1 MKNIIISILTT
12 KIIMGAS
19 FWNFSDNGDVIMCA
33 IAMFLMLWIL
43 IESVDEWVM
52 KILRE
57 RRRKKRQVEKFK
69 LEVINLME
77 KEVI

>member
-19 FWNFSDNGDVIMCA
+19 FWHFSDKGDVIMSA

-52 KILRE
+52 KFLRE

>member
-1 MKNIIISILTT
+1 MKNIIISVLTT

-19 FWNFSDNGDVIMCA
+19 FWQFADKDDVIM
-33 IAMFLMLWIL
+33 IALASFLVIWIV
-43 IESVDEWVM
+43 IETIDEFLM

-57 RRRKKRQVEKFK
+57 RRRKKRQAEKFK
-69 LEVINLME
+69 AEVINLMK